1 MSSLTSSL
9 RTFSNKTRPAVKMGI
24 LAAVLFGVGIGDLFA
39 SPLKV
44 GVATMPTN
52 GVLDI
57 VVAKAKEQGLD
68 VKIVEFSDWS
78 TPNIAVSNGDLDL
91 NYFQHQ
97 PFLEDSINKAGYK
110 LVAVGLGYST
120 TNGIYSKKIKNISEL
135 KDGAKIAIASDAIN
149 TGRALSL
156 LQEAGLLKLKDN
168 VGYLAT
174 VADIVD
180 NPKSLKILQVDGPQ
194 ISRALDDL
202 DAAVTYPAFAKLGGL
217 DPNTPVV
224 LEKPNDLYALRFVTR
239 PDRTND
245 ARIQQLIRIYQTT
258 PEVKETLKKY
268 YGNVIS
274 FPWEKE
280 QASST
285 SGAASAVAK

>member
-1 MSSLTSSL
+1 MNSSTFVPDARALVRKLTL
-9 RTFSNKTRPAVKMGI
+9 ACAVFGCATTGV
-24 LAAVLFGVGIGDLFA
+24 LAASL
-39 SPLKV
+39 SV

-52 GVLDI
+52 GVLDV

-97 PFLEDSINKAGYK
+97 PFLEDSIKKAGYN

-120 TNGIYSKKIKNISEL
+120 TNGIYSKKIKSLAEL
-135 KDGAKIAIASDAIN
+135 KDNATIAIANDVIN

-156 LQEAGLLKLKDN
+156 LQDAGQLKLKPD
-168 VGYLAT
+168 VGYHAT
-174 VADIVD
+174 IADILE
-180 NPKSLKILQVDGPQ
+180 NPKKLKIVQVDGPQ
-194 ISRALDDL
+194 ISRALDDV

-217 DPNTPVV
+217 DPNTPIV
-224 LEKPNDLYALRFVTR
+224 LEKPNDLYALRFVAR
-239 PDRTND
+239 PDRAKD
-245 ARIQQLIRIYQTT
+245 PRIAQFIQIYQTT
-258 PEVKETLKKY
+258 PEVKQILKTY

-274 FPWEKE
+274 FPWENE
-280 QASST
+280 QAPIS
-285 SGAASAVAK
+285 AAATR